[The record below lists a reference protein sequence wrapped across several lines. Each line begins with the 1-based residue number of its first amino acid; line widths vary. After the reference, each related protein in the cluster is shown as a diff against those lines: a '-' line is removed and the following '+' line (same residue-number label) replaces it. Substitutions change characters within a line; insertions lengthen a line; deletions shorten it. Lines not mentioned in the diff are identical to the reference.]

1 MEENEVV
8 SEQDFDAIGGVVSQ
22 DDAVLGAS
30 VVKPLEMRFNPQED
44 ITAYEL
50 AMCLPHLFYHTM
62 PHQVDMTKSYFRN
75 FLITDPNE

>member
-1 MEENEVV
+1 MEENENV
-8 SEQDFDAIGGVVSQ
+8 EQSFEDIAAEENETFTLEQAPAI
-22 DDAVLGAS
+22 
-30 VVKPLEMRFNPQED
+30 KPLEMRFNPQED

-62 PHQVDMTKSYFRN
+62 PHQVDHSKSYLRN